1 MKHFVLAAA
10 LPASLAAAAHAAP
23 EAYVLD
29 PSHSQILFSYDHM
42 GFSTTYGLFG
52 GIEGR
57 ISFDAAAPA
66 GSSVSVSFPIENL
79 LTGWQERDAHFLS
92 PELFNATANKDVTFK
107 STAIEVT
114 GEKTGK
120 ITGELTINGVT
131 KPVVLEAAMTQMG
144 EHPMAKKPW
153 VGFNATTTVKRS
165 DFGLTEVLGLV
176 SDEIVIDI
184 TTEAVEAKALAAALK
199 AMAETK

>member
-10 LPASLAAAAHAAP
+10 ISASLAAAAHAAP

-52 GIEGR
+52 GIEGQ

-66 GSSVSVSFPIENL
+66 GSSVSVSFPIESL

-120 ITGELTINGVT
+120 ITGDLTINGVT
-131 KPVVLEAAMTQMG
+131 KPVVLDAVMTRADT
-144 EHPMAKKPW
+144 HPMMNKPW
-153 VGFNATTTVKRS
+153 LGFNATTKVLRS
-165 DFGLTEVLGLV
+165 DFGLGMFAPVVGDEVT
-176 SDEIVIDI
+176 IVISI
-184 TTEAVEAKALAAALK
+184 EAMKA
-199 AMAETK
+199 E